1 MRMGWKRARAA
12 LTALLATGCV
22 VAQPAIA
29 GAGLP
34 WKVVADVPLPGNTT
48 RFDYA
53 SDDPERHRLFLAHLG
68 QDEVLA
74 FDTRTRKTVGVVRNI
89 RQVHGVLAIPQLD
102 RVYASA
108 TGTNEVV
115 AIDETRLT
123 EVARVP
129 VGIHPDGMAYAPGVE
144 RLYVS
149 DEFGRT
155 ETVID
160 VRTNRRIATI
170 ALGGE
175 VGNSEYDPAS
185 GHVFV
190 NVQTRGQ
197 LVEIDPATDRIVRRI
212 RLPGAD
218 DNHGLLIEPRSRRAF
233 IACAGSDRL
242 LVLDLRTRRIT
253 QTLPIGHDPDVLAF
267 DPRENRLYVASESGT
282 VSLMALRAGRLQM
295 LGAGRLAPD
304 AHAVAVDPDT
314 HLAYFPIRNLGGR
327 PMLRITKVVGGGVR

>member
-1 MRMGWKRARAA
+1 MAA
-12 LTALLATGCV
+12 LIAAGCV
-22 VAQPAIA
+22 VPRPSMA
-29 GAGLP
+29 GADLP

-53 SDDPERHRLFLAHLG
+53 SADAGRHRLFLAHLG
-68 QDEVLA
+68 QNEVLA
-74 FDTRTRKTVGVVRNI
+74 FDTQTRKTIGVVGNVRK
-89 RQVHGVLAIPQLD
+89 VHGVLVIPQLG

-115 AIDETRLT
+115 AIDEARLT
-123 EVARVP
+123 EVARMP

-149 DEFGRT
+149 DEIGKT

-175 VGNSEYDPAS
+175 VGNSQYDRAS
-185 GHVFV
+185 GHIFV

-212 RLPGAD
+212 RLPGAN

-233 IACAGSDRL
+233 IACAGNDRL

-267 DPRENRLYVASESGT
+267 DPRDSLLYVASESGT
-282 VSLMALRAGRLQM
+282 VSLMALRAGRLRM

-304 AHAVAVDPDT
+304 AHVVAVDPDT
-314 HLAYFPIRNLGGR
+314 HLAYFPIRDLGGR
-327 PMLRITKVVGGGVR
+327 PMLRIIEAVGTGVR

>member
-1 MRMGWKRARAA
+1 MDWKRACAGLAA
-12 LTALLATGCV
+12 LIAACV
-22 VAQPAIA
+22 APHSAVA
-29 GAGLP
+29 GTDLP
-34 WKVVADVPLPGNTT
+34 WRVVADVPLPGNTT

-53 SDDPERHRLFLAHLG
+53 SDDPARHRLFLAHLG
-68 QDEVLA
+68 QNEVLA
-74 FDTRTRKTVGVVRNI
+74 FDTRTRKTIGVVGNI
-89 RQVHGVLAIPQLD
+89 RQVHGVLAIPELG

-123 EVARVP
+123 EVARIP
-129 VGIHPDGMAYAPGVE
+129 VGIHPDGMAYAPGVG

-149 DEFGRT
+149 DEMGRT

-170 ALGGE
+170 PLGGE
-175 VGNSEYDPAS
+175 VGNSQYDRAS
-185 GHVFV
+185 GHIFV
-190 NVQTRGQ
+190 NVQTRGH
-197 LVEIDPATDRIVRRI
+197 LVEIDPATDRVIRRI
-212 RLPGAD
+212 RLRGAD

-233 IACAGSDRL
+233 IACAGNDRL

-267 DPRENRLYVASESGT
+267 DPRTNLLYVASESGT
-282 VSLMALRAGRLQM
+282 VSLMALQAGRLRM

-304 AHAVAVDPDT
+304 AHVVAVDPDT
-314 HLAYFPIRNLGGR
+314 DLAYFPIRNLGGR
-327 PMLRITKVVGGGVR
+327 PMLRITEVVGRGVR